1 MSPSSAAKA
10 NGIDTMQTVAAIQVT
25 ENRRIQTIMYLFPAK
40 VTNEMQKDSISEL
53 PNPSLMPIR
62 WNKLLHDRRLQD
74 IWWQQALRQHEIM
87 KRLLVEVIA

>member
-1 MSPSSAAKA
+1 
-10 NGIDTMQTVAAIQVT
+10 MQTVAAIQVT

-40 VTNEMQKDSISEL
+40 VTNEMQKDSIPEL